1 MPLSTFF
8 CWLFLVWALGWLS
21 LPITRRVW
29 SAVVHPTSSIQHPAS
44 KLLLPDAG
52 LAIGRILFLCLWTLC
67 SLWLGFAGVPVRFS
81 AVLVYVFAVVLL
93 FVCWRERAVLK
104 LLIKNQ
110 KRGIVASEL
119 IFFAVFLFFF
129 VVRGFWSSIE
139 NGEKPMDMALISAIA
154 RADYLPPPNPYAAG
168 ERLASYYYLG
178 HLQMAL
184 LTDAIGAEPRWT
196 YNLMA
201 ATSAALMFFDV
212 GFALRRFNRPRA
224 LWRYRR
230 VFGFGLRHAGS
241 VAPMD
246 FALGRSK
253 TRRRAV

>member
-1 MPLSTFF
+1 M
-8 CWLFLVWALGWLS
+8 
-21 LPITRRVW
+21 
-29 SAVVHPTSSIQHPAS
+29 
-44 KLLLPDAG
+44 
-52 LAIGRILFLCLWTLC
+52 
-67 SLWLGFAGVPVRFS
+67 RFS
-81 AVLVYVFAVVLL
+81 AVLVYVFAAVLL
-93 FVCWRERAVLK
+93 FFCWRERAVLK
-104 LLIKNQ
+104 SLIKNQ

-201 ATSAALMFFDV
+201 ATLPALCFSMLASLCGALTGRVRYGAIAAFLVLVAARRKRGANGYCAGTKRNTAMRRLV
-212 GFALRRFNRPRA
+212 GGRLITGTLRA
-224 LWRYRR
+224 
-230 VFGFGLRHAGS
+230 
-241 VAPMD
+241 
-246 FALGRSK
+246 
-253 TRRRAV
+253 